1 MSSSTGKNSTD
12 SPGINKFMELIGDIS
27 DIIVSGINTEKTRY
41 NQETTRTRFRQAFR
55 SLKDASDNMEW
66 IAINELRL
74 ISGRARLIQKEISHA
89 INDYVSQAT
98 PKQ

>member
-1 MSSSTGKNSTD
+1 MSSDTEKNATD
-12 SPGINKFMELIGDIS
+12 TPGVNKFAELVGDIG
-27 DIIVSGINTEKTRY
+27 DIIVSGIKTEKTRY
-41 NQETTRTRFRQAFR
+41 SQETTRARFRQALK

-89 INDYVSQAT
+89 ITDYVSQAA